1 MTPQL
6 MNQLFNALPEC
17 AEWGRVYILDFIAEN
32 MPKTIN
38 EENVQRII
46 PNLAHQNPAVVL
58 SAAKVILKFMDTI
71 DNSEKSR
78 SICRKLAPPLIS
90 LMNNAPEIQYIATR
104 NINLILMKYPGI
116 FDKEVRVFFC
126 NFQDPLYCKLSKLE
140 LMIRLADL
148 QNVDQLLT
156 ELKDYAQEVDIT
168 FARKAISAI
177 GIIAIKLEAAA
188 ERCVLAFHELI
199 RTKVAAQYA
208 IEEIVIVIRDI
219 FRQYPNRYESII
231 KDLCLHLKSLDDIE
245 ARAAMVWIIG
255 EYGQRIDNSIQLI
268 THFSESF
275 KDEAKQVQMA
285 IVTAAVKLYLKLE
298 DEAEELVSQVL
309 KLATDES
316 DNPDLRNRGYIYWRM
331 LSEDPEAA
339 KQIILCEKPPMHED
353 QGKIEPIIRDQLVNN
368 LSMLA
373 SVYYKTPE
381 QFVKKIRDKINERFD
396 LETDEIVDKQA
407 EYVDSTG

>member
-17 AEWGRVYILDFIAEN
+17 AEWGRVYILDFLAEN
-32 MPKTIN
+32 LSADVSDD
-38 EENVQRII
+38 NVQRII

-58 SAAKVILKFMDTI
+58 SAAKVILKFMDGIENT
-71 DNSEKSR
+71 DRSR

-90 LMNNAPEIQYIATR
+90 LMNNQPEIQYIATR
-104 NINLILMKYPGI
+104 NINLILMKWPNI

-126 NFQDPLYCKLSKLE
+126 NFQDPLYVKLAKLE

-148 QNVDQLLT
+148 QNVDQLLA

-177 GIIAIKLEAAA
+177 GIIAIKLEQAA

-231 KDLCLHLKSLDDIE
+231 KDLCAHLRSLDDID

-255 EYGQRIDNSIQLI
+255 EYG
-268 THFSESF
+268 
-275 KDEAKQVQMA
+275 
-285 IVTAAVKLYLKLE
+285 
-298 DEAEELVSQVL
+298 
-309 KLATDES
+309 
-316 DNPDLRNRGYIYWRM
+316 
-331 LSEDPEAA
+331 
-339 KQIILCEKPPMHED
+339 
-353 QGKIEPIIRDQLVNN
+353 
-368 LSMLA
+368 
-373 SVYYKTPE
+373 
-381 QFVKKIRDKINERFD
+381 
-396 LETDEIVDKQA
+396 
-407 EYVDSTG
+407 